1 MLRHMLVILLFPFV
15 VVVGVLLQALLL
27 VVLFLVAEMV
37 GLESIVS
44 SEAVTTAMFG
54 VAFLVSL
61 YGSWRIS
68 RKMW

>member
-15 VVVGVLLQALLL
+15 VVVGVLLQAVLL
-27 VVLFLVAEMV
+27 VALFLVAEIF

-44 SEAVTTAMFG
+44 SGAVTAAIFG
-54 VAFLVSL
+54 AAFLVSL